1 MLGLRRTPPPRRI
14 FDLFDNPSH
23 GRGVGALARLEMR
36 LAGGG
41 LLTSRHTN
49 PPQIFD
55 LFDNLILMKKGQ
67 IVYQGACQKSLPFL
81 FSLPLS
87 LSLTRSP
94 SPLVYPGACQKSL
107 LFLEMI
113 GKPCPQDMNPA
124 DFLIDSIT
132 AQDAAGYESDEQT
145 QQTVP
150 VDLNLGDGMTQ
161 YQGTQVD
168 FRTWAR
174 QLWVLFLRC
183 GTQYLR
189 RTDLILMNLIL
200 TVVIAV
206 FVSCGI
212 WRQIGVGQDSIAKRG
227 PSLFFA
233 SVCQVRW
240 PAWKCV

>member
-67 IVYQGACQKSLPFL
+67 IVYQ
-81 FSLPLS
+81 
-87 LSLTRSP
+87 
-94 SPLVYPGACQKSL
+94 GACQKSL